1 MVYYEFTFHIFFQAS
16 DINWGWK
23 TNFAYSVKQTK
34 SENPEYKNQEG
45 EWVNA
50 RFTSEDATY
59 EEWYYIVDGKI
70 QTWQQ
75 AKRLKAKRMPLKK

>member
-1 MVYYEFTFHIFFQAS
+1 MCIRDRYQDFQAS
-16 DINWGWK
+16 NSNWGWK

-50 RFTSEDATY
+50 RFTSEDGTY
-59 EEWYYIVDGKI
+59 EEWYYIIDGKI

>member
-1 MVYYEFTFHIFFQAS
+1 
-16 DINWGWK
+16 
-23 TNFAYSVKQTK
+23 
-34 SENPEYKNQEG
+34 
-45 EWVNA
+45 VNA